1 MEPVFSYRHR
11 HVSGEEIAFIQQLI
25 REHPQASRR
34 ALSTTLCQAW
44 NWVQPNGA
52 LRDMVCRGL
61 MLELHRAGLIELPAV
76 RRRPPNP
83 LARRCAPAAVAV
95 DSRPLQASLSQI
107 QPVQLRQV
115 RRSAEEGLFNSLIA
129 QYHYLGYSQ
138 PVGEHLSRPSRNQKS
153 NTMAAPPKA
162 R

>member
-1 MEPVFSYRHR
+1 V
-11 HVSGEEIAFIQQLI
+11 
-25 REHPQASRR
+25 
-34 ALSTTLCQAW
+34 
-44 NWVQPNGA
+44 
-52 LRDMVCRGL
+52 
-61 MLELHRAGLIELPAV
+61 
-76 RRRPPNP
+76 
-83 LARRCAPAAVAV
+83 VAV